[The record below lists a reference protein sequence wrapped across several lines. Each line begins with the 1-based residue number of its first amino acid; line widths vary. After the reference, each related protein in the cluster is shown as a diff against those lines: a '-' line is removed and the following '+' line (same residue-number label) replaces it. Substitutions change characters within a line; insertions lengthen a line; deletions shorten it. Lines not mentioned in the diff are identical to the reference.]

1 MHIIVDARMAFHTG
15 IGRYIRSLCRALLS
29 QPSEHK
35 LSLLLDPLITRQARQ
50 EIGPTQVIPFP
61 AKIYSLREQLQ
72 SLRLYRAHAKQA
84 SLFHCPH
91 YNVPWFLPRNSV
103 VTVHDL
109 THFQFP
115 EHFGRHR
122 AALAFRLLR
131 RAVQRAGHLIA
142 VSQATQQA
150 LTALVPA
157 AEGKTTV
164 IHHGVAE
171 QFSPLPAAAIETF
184 KRSHNL
190 GPFFLYVGS
199 ARPHKNMRRVL
210 QAFRQVKARL
220 AQMELVLIGV
230 ELSALSGALEGV
242 HTFPNVPEAELV
254 RWYNAAEGLV
264 FPSLNEGFG
273 LPALE
278 AMACGTPVIGSNIAA
293 LIEVTGN
300 AGLLVNPWDV
310 EALARA
316 MQQLAS
322 DVDLQ
327 ADLRVKGLNRARS
340 FSWATAAQ
348 QTSQIYHDVLS
359 QCRLV

>member
-1 MHIIVDARMAFHTG
+1 MNIIVDARMAFHTG
-15 IGRYIRSLCRALLS
+15 IGRYIRSLCRALLT
-29 QPSEHK
+29 QPSEYT
-35 LSLLLDPLITRQARQ
+35 LSLLLDPLITSQARQ

-72 SLRLYRAHAKQA
+72 SLRLYRTHANQA
-84 SLFHCPH
+84 SLFHFPH

-115 EHFGRHR
+115 DHFGRYR
-122 AALAFRLLR
+122 AVLAFRLLR

-142 VSQATQQA
+142 VSRATQQA
-150 LTALVPA
+150 LTMLLPE

-164 IHHGVAE
+164 IHHGVTE
-171 QFSPLPAAAIETF
+171 PFSPLPAAAIEAF
-184 KRSHNL
+184 KRTHNL

-210 QAFRQVKARL
+210 QAFRHVKTRF

-230 ELSALSGALEGV
+230 EPSALSGSLQGV

-254 RWYNAAEGLV
+254 RWYNAAEALV

-278 AMACGTPVIGSNIAA
+278 AMACGTPVIGSNIGAVT
-293 LIEVTGN
+293 EVTGS
-300 AGLLVNPWDV
+300 AGLLVNPWDT
-310 EALARA
+310 EALAHT
-316 MQQLAS
+316 MQQLVSNHALRHHLRRLG
-322 DVDLQ
+322 LQ
-327 ADLRVKGLNRARS
+327 RAKAFTWTS
-340 FSWATAAQ
+340 AAEK
-348 QTSQIYHDVLS
+348 TLQIYRAVE
-359 QCRLV
+359 RLT

>member
-29 QPSEHK
+29 QPSEHT
-35 LSLLLDPLITRQARQ
+35 LSLLLDPLITRQAQQ

-91 YNVPWFLPRNSV
+91 YNVPWFLPHNSV

-142 VSQATQQA
+142 VSQGTQQA
-150 LTALVPA
+150 LTALVPE

-171 QFSPLPAAAIETF
+171 HFSPLPAAAIETF
-184 KRSHNL
+184 KRTHNL

-254 RWYNAAEGLV
+254 HWYNAAVGLV

-316 MQQLAS
+316 MQQL
-322 DVDLQ
+322 V
-327 ADLRVKGLNRARS
+327 LNRALHSHLRRQGLQQARA
-340 FSWATAAQ
+340 FTWERAAEKTLQ
-348 QTSQIYHDVLS
+348 VYRAVEHLS
-359 QCRLV
+359 G